1 MKYINNWSALLT
13 SPLSPGDTVLPIPPE
28 AAARLDL
35 SGVYWLT
42 LTDSA
47 NPLEQ
52 TQWEIVEVSAGL
64 AIARG
69 KDGTTAQDWPAE
81 TLIYCALTAGQ
92 LTALQNR
99 IEDLEAGGGGE
110 PVTEGALVD
119 ETGDTLVDENS
130 NILVGG

>member
-1 MKYINNWSALLT
+1 MKYINNWVTQLT
-13 SPLSPGDTVLPIPPE
+13 APLSGSATVLPISPL
-28 AAARLDL
+28 AASRLDL
-35 SGVYWLT
+35 TGSYWLT
-42 LTDSA
+42 LTNSA

-81 TLIYCALTAGQ
+81 TLIYCTLTAGQ

-99 IEDLEAGGGGE
+99 IEVLEAGGGGD
-110 PVTEGALVD
+110 PVTDGALVD

-130 NILVGG
+130 NILVGE

>member
-1 MKYINNWSALLT
+1 MKYINNWITQLT
-13 SPLSPGDTVLPIPPE
+13 APLPADATVLPISPV

-35 SGVYWLT
+35 SGTNHYWLT
-42 LTDSA
+42 LTNSA

-69 KDGTTAQDWPAE
+69 KDGTTAQGWPAE

-92 LTALQNR
+92 LTALQSR
-99 IEDLEAGGGGE
+99 IEALEGGGG
-110 PVTEGALVD
+110 PVVDGALTD
-119 ETGDTLVDENS
+119 GAGNALTDKNS
-130 NILVGG
+130 NILTGA